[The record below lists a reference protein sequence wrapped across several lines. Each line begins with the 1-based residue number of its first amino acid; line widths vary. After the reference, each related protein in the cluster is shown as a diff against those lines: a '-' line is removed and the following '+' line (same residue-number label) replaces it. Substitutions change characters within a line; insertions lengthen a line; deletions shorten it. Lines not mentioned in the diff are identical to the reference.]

1 MVSWLIVTEIHWPH
15 FDILKAISLRPWND
29 LKWDSESAK
38 IKNAFDFEYWSD
50 PIFLNGDYPEIVKN
64 ILFDLN
70 IHLPKFTPD
79 EIKANAGA
87 ADFLGVNHYMNRV
100 NNKYFI
106 SPIGKLAYYM
116 LLLLSHII
124 HANDILA

>member
-1 MVSWLIVTEIHWPH
+1 MLIFSKPLAKDHEMT
-15 FDILKAISLRPWND
+15 LKL
-29 LKWDSESAK
+29 DSESAK

-64 ILFDLN
+64 ILFVLN

-100 NNKYFI
+100 KKKYLI
-106 SPIGKLAYYM
+106 SLYKVTPYSMI
-116 LLLLSHII
+116 HII
-124 HANDILA
+124 

>member
-1 MVSWLIVTEIHWPH
+1 MTL
-15 FDILKAISLRPWND
+15 ND
-29 LKWDSESAK
+29 LEWDSESAK

-64 ILFDLN
+64 ILFELN
-70 IHLPKFTPD
+70 IHLPKFTSD

-100 NNKYFI
+100 KSKY
-106 SPIGKLAYYM
+106 
-116 LLLLSHII
+116 
-124 HANDILA
+124 